1 MIRIDKIE
9 DLPIELQNEYKENY
23 KIKPEV
29 REKCNN

>member
-9 DLPIELQNEYKENY
+9 DLPLVIT
-23 KIKPEV
+23 PEV